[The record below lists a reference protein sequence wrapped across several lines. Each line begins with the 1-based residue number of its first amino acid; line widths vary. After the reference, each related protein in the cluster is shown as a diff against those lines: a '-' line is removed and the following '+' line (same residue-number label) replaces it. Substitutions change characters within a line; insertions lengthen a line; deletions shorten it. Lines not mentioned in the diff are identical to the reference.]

1 MTLTG
6 ETDERITRMLGVSER
21 AVRIAAEV
29 REEIAPAVGRIET
42 ICRENTAKVLTA
54 MAAAGLSDFH
64 FGGTL
69 GYGYDDAGRE
79 AVEKAYAL
87 AFEAESALVR
97 VQFVSGTHALASVA
111 LGVLRKGDLLVSAYG
126 EPYDTMRTVIGT
138 SGHAP
143 VPGSLLDMGVRYQ
156 EIQPAPDGRPDLDAI
171 AGAARGGARMVLV
184 QRSRGYSWRRPLS
197 IDDIRSIAAAVSAA
211 APDAVVFV
219 DNCYGEF
226 TDVVEPTA
234 VGAHVAAGSLIKNPG
249 GGIAPSG
256 GYVVGRSDLVEAAAS
271 RLTAPGLGSHMGST
285 FGMTR
290 LVAQGLFLAPRIT
303 AEALAG
309 SVFASAFLRR
319 LGHEVSPAPDEHRND
334 IVLCVR
340 LGTLDKVQAFCRAV
354 QGASPVDAGVTPV
367 AGDMP
372 GYSDKVIMAAGAFVQ
387 GSSIELSADAPLRP
401 PYDVYLQGGLIRH
414 QVEFAMLRYAT
425 WLERGEGGES
435 RCNREPAGSARV
447 WQP

>member
-1 MTLTG
+1 MTLTRA
-6 ETDERITRMLGVSER
+6 DERIARMLGVSDSVMER
-21 AVRIAAEV
+21 AAVA
-29 REEIAPAVGRIET
+29 REEIAPAVERIEE
-42 ICRENTAKVLTA
+42 ICRQNTARVLAA
-54 MAAAGLSDFH
+54 MAGVGLSDFH

-69 GYGYDDAGRE
+69 GYGYDDAGRD
-79 AVEKAYAL
+79 AVEAAYA
-87 AFEAESALVR
+87 ATFGAESALVR
-97 VQFVSGTHALASVA
+97 VQFVSGTHALASVL
-111 LGVLRKGDLLVSAYG
+111 LGVLRRGDLLVSAYG

-138 SGHAP
+138 SGPAP
-143 VPGSLLDMGVRYQ
+143 IAGSLLDIGVRYA
-156 EIQPAPDGRPDLDAI
+156 EVAPAPDGRPDLDAI
-171 AGAARGGARMVLV
+171 ARAAVGARMVLV

-197 IDDIRSIAAAVSAA
+197 IDDIRLIAETVSAA
-211 APDAVVFV
+211 APDTVVFV

-234 VGAHVAAGSLIKNPG
+234 VGVHVAAGSLIKNPG

-285 FGMTR
+285 FGLTR
-290 LVAQGLFLAPRIT
+290 LVAQGLFLAPRTT

-309 SVFASAFLRR
+309 SAFASAFLRGM
-319 LGHEVSPAPDEHRND
+319 GHEVSPEPQEHRND

-340 LGTLDKVQAFCRAV
+340 LGSSHRVQAFCRAV
-354 QGASPVDAGVTPV
+354 QGASPVDAGVVPIP
-367 AGDMP
+367 GDMP

-414 QVEFAMLRYAT
+414 QVEFAMLRYAA
-425 WLERGEGGES
+425 WVEKNGGGE
-435 RCNREPAGSARV
+435 
-447 WQP
+447 

>member
-1 MTLTG
+1 MTLTAK
-6 ETDERITRMLGVSER
+6 TDERIARMLGASDS
-21 AVRIAAEV
+21 AVRLAAEV
-29 REEIAPAVGRIET
+29 REEIAPAIDRIEA
-42 ICRENTAKVLTA
+42 ICRENTARVMTA
-54 MAAAGLSDFH
+54 MATVGLSDFH

-69 GYGYDDAGRE
+69 GYGYDDTGRD
-79 AVEKAYAL
+79 ALEKAFAL
-87 AFEAESALVR
+87 VFGAESALVR
-97 VQFVSGTHALASVA
+97 VQFVSGTHALASVL
-111 LGVLRKGDLLVSAYG
+111 LGVLHRGDLLVSAYG

-138 SGHAP
+138 SGAAP
-143 VPGSLLDMGVRYQ
+143 AAGSLVDMGVRYR
-156 EIQPAPDGRPDLDAI
+156 EVEPTPEGRPDLDAI
-171 AGAARGGARMVLV
+171 ACAAVEARMVLV

-197 IDDIRSIAAAVSAA
+197 IDDIRAIASTVAAA
-211 APDAVVFV
+211 APNAIVFV

-271 RLTAPGLGSHMGST
+271 RLTAPGLGSHMGPT
-285 FGMTR
+285 LGMTR
-290 LVAQGLFLAPRIT
+290 LLAQGLFLAPRIT

-319 LGHEVSPAPDEHRND
+319 LGYEVSPVPDEQRND

-340 LGTLDKVQAFCRAV
+340 LGSPERVQAFCRAV
-354 QGASPVDAGVTPV
+354 QGASPVDAGVVPV

-387 GSSIELSADAPLRP
+387 GSSIELSADAPLRS

-425 WLERGEGGES
+425 WLEREEGGGL
-435 RCNREPAGSARV
+435 RCKSGSSGS
-447 WQP
+447 